1 LVRLASVSIAVQ
13 LLLTPLRD
21 PRNMEDNEKLVIDPL
36 RQRLMNELVP
46 LFSMAD

>member
-1 LVRLASVSIAVQ
+1 VRLASVSIAVQ

-21 PRNMEDNEKLVIDPL
+21 PRNMDDNEKLVINPL
-36 RQRLMNELVP
+36 RQRLTDALVR